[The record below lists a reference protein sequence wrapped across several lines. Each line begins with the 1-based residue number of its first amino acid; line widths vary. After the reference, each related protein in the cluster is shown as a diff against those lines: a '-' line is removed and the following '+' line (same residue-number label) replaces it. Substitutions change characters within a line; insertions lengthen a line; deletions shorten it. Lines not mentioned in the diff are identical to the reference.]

1 MVMNMSRLIDTQA
14 GTLTLA
20 RAGHELPL
28 LAHESKTKTIHSKG
42 MAVGMV
48 PPELFDTNIEDLAL
62 SFGKGDCLMLYTD
75 GVTESVNEH
84 GDEYSTERLSQ
95 SLQTQSDKPAQL
107 ILDNCLRDVQAFATE
122 AGQLDDLTL
131 IAVKHR

>member
-1 MVMNMSRLIDTQA
+1 MRIDKISNFPKA
-14 GTLTLA
+14 LN
-20 RAGHELPL
+20 PL
-28 LAHESKTKTIHSKG
+28 
-42 MAVGMV
+42 
-48 PPELFDTNIEDLAL
+48 
-62 SFGKGDCLMLYTD
+62 GKPWTHLRQRG
-75 GVTESVNEH
+75 VNEH